1 MNRFFPSLLAALT
14 FTLGASVALAD
25 VAPPDCYVEHC
36 TVDQKTQPGTT
47 CTTCENN
54 FMNASDYCQK
64 QVGADYAYA
73 CQAWGGSQWQEVW
86 CKGPPKASG
95 TGGGSG
101 TGGDCTG
108 GGGSSGTTST
118 TTGTGGGTTSSAT
131 SSSGGSSGGCAMG
144 TRGDPW
150 GGLTVGGLLAAA
162 AVLLRRRKRS

>member
-108 GGGSSGTTST
+108 RGEQICGGACVNTLADNEHCGKCFNVCNENQGEFCNQ
-118 TTGTGGGTTSSAT
+118 GECILIMPYGAP
-131 SSSGGSSGGCAMG
+131 MP
-144 TRGDPW
+144 DPLW
-150 GGLTVGGLLAAA
+150 V
-162 AVLLRRRKRS
+162 